1 MAMEAGSVEVLDD
14 ETHKGN
20 GLALALYEAD
30 AGTLE
35 LPEVPS
41 VGETG
46 RPYRVERPATQ
57 ADVEQVRA
65 GRLRALREV
74 ARRANAYAGAMVG
87 YVRDHA
93 EVIVTEQRLGRV
105 PAPAEPGK
113 MIDPPPRPVS
123 LRVT

>member
-1 MAMEAGSVEVLDD
+1 MAMEAGSIEVLDD
-14 ETHKGN
+14 ETHQGS

-35 LPEVPS
+35 LPKVPS

-74 ARRANAYAGAMVG
+74 ARRANAYAGAIAG
-87 YVRDHA
+87 FLKAQA
-93 EVIVTEQRLGRV
+93 EVVRQ
-105 PAPAEPGK
+105 
-113 MIDPPPRPVS
+113 
-123 LRVT
+123 

>member
-1 MAMEAGSVEVLDD
+1 MAMEAGSIEVFDD
-14 ETHKGN
+14 ETHHGS

-41 VGETG
+41 VGDTG

-57 ADVEQVRA
+57 ADIEQVRA

-74 ARRANAYAGAMVG
+74 ARRANAYAGAIVG
-87 YVRDHA
+87 HMQEHA
-93 EVIVTEQRLGRV
+93 EVRVTERWLGGV
-105 PAPAEPGK
+105 SASPGPGK
-113 MIDPPPRPVS
+113 VLMRRRR
-123 LRVT
+123 LCRCR